1 MSQEE
6 KTKNKC
12 VIFAQHTTALNAV
25 EEHLLAPHLPTVRHL
40 RLDGGVAAKD
50 RYSIAKAFEE
60 DDGVEVLLCTTKV
73 GGLGL
78 NLVSANI
85 CIFLEMDYNP
95 MSDLQAMDRLHR
107 IGQSRAVSVYR
118 LVTRGTVEEMILKMQ
133 GVKVRVG
140 DEIVSQENSSM
151 WSLGTDRCERVYRT
165 STTNILL
172 IFCDSATNSNVLNAL
187 LASLIAG
194 CSILSRQSPAVK
206 TQKSGMRTRTTQGEG
221 WGESSAAEVSWVGS
235 STTKRC
241 PRGRSSWPWT
251 RSGQAKRAGTG
262 RRARANVCLPWS
274 SSLRSLSQNSPR
286 RPSRQTRQ

>member
-1 MSQEE
+1 MQPPLVADSGKMRCLLDLLLSAGIGEGSADYDATSFWAGDVPDGGFEGEEGGGVGEADESVREIREEKEKVRSGEERSDELRGQKPTPLALLTSLTPPSQEE

-60 DDGVEVLLCTTKV
+60 DDGIEVLLCTTKV

-118 LVTRGTVEEMILKMQ
+118 LVTRGTVEEKILKMQ

-151 WSLGTDRCERVYRT
+151 WSLGTDRCE
-165 STTNILL
+165 L
-172 IFCDSATNSNVLNAL
+172 CK
-187 LASLIAG
+187 G
-194 CSILSRQSPAVK
+194 
-206 TQKSGMRTRTTQGEG
+206 KSD
-221 WGESSAAEVSWVGS
+221 
-235 STTKRC
+235 
-241 PRGRSSWPWT
+241 
-251 RSGQAKRAGTG
+251 
-262 RRARANVCLPWS
+262 
-274 SSLRSLSQNSPR
+274 
-286 RPSRQTRQ
+286 